1 MMYSMDD
8 RSNQRQVLFSIHKD
22 TGYFIQSVT
31 ALRQFQS
38 DKVQEKLVSEGAIPL
53 KRDLYR
59 ELPFRIV
66 IPEEQTNILPE
77 LPNRE
82 EAYIIYRIVLPLLWN
97 ITFAPGKAGAVCTDI
112 YKYARA
118 DWKIRKDVL

>member
-1 MMYSMDD
+1 M
-8 RSNQRQVLFSIHKD
+8 
-22 TGYFIQSVT
+22 
-31 ALRQFQS
+31 
-38 DKVQEKLVSEGAIPL
+38 
-53 KRDLYR
+53 
-59 ELPFRIV
+59 

-97 ITFAPGKAGAVCTDI
+97 ITFAPGKAGAVCQDI

-118 DWKIRKDVL
+118 YWKIRKDVL